1 MNSTFNTHEKNQEK
15 MRSGMEL
22 VLTGVLNEIHVENKQ
37 KTYEF
42 EEMMR
47 IILKKFEI
55 VKYSIN

>member
-1 MNSTFNTHEKNQEK
+1 